1 MGGCG
6 TITGVTATVDPF
18 SCHLINFWR
27 LAGGGAGA
35 GAAAGGGEVG
45 AEGKGASQFRL

>member
-6 TITGVTATVDPF
+6 TITGVTATVHPF
-18 SCHLINFWR
+18 SCHLINFLR
-27 LAGGGAGA
+27 LAGGAA
-35 GAAAGGGEVG
+35 GAAAGAGEVG